1 MPFKRWIM
9 GDCEMKSVF
18 NKIEKEKSKEIEF
31 PVLAEYINGDSF
43 VMLFLTM
50 KSGVCVSSNNLDW
63 SVGDYDRTL
72 LEITN
77 TCWRILSPE
86 ESVVLSND

>member
-1 MPFKRWIM
+1 
-9 GDCEMKSVF
+9 MKSVF

-63 SVGDYDRTL
+63 LVGEYDAALVTVADK
-72 LEITN
+72 TN
-77 TCWRILSPE
+77 WRILSPE
-86 ESVVLSND
+86 ESIVLSND